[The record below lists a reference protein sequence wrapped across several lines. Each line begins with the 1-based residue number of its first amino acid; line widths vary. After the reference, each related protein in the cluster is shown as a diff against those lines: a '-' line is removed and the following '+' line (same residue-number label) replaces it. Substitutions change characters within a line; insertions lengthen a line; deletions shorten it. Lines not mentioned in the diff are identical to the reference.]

1 MGVAEY
7 VNQDA
12 VNEMTDVYDGRLIFT
27 LLCCFWKVG
36 PLAAEDVVLH
46 LVDSGGLNV
55 CLFFYMLLKSVLY
68 RSQTQA
74 YGL

>member
-46 LVDSGGLNV
+46 LVDRKYIQLHSP
-55 CLFFYMLLKSVLY
+55 Y
-68 RSQTQA
+68 RQPQNTEQ
-74 YGL
+74 L